1 MATREDSETGYRLS
15 PAPIAPQPIE
25 ENHDQFRDD
34 PAPAFASGGFDIDS
48 FTRDHLHCPS
58 CGKYYDDPRTLPC
71 LHSYCRECL
80 EKEAREQREERER
93 EREREA
99 RERPEENGQ
108 IEEEGEDL
116 DESYLETLRSSYNLT
131 PSSTGGL
138 TNEYS
143 DPLSNNFYCPQGCQ
157 CPTGIKFD
165 RDGDID
171 HIPPSNKF
179 LANMVKNVRLK
190 NEVPAGKVLC
200 GNCEDGKI
208 AVAVCNNHE
217 CANLPLCSDCF
228 DIHLKTSKTKEHRIV
243 CPNPERSEGS
253 NGTRDWKTFRRH
265 NWNCDFHHHPVDRYC
280 YEHEEVICC
289 ECAALGGDDEDDE
302 IGHRKCKKVRLIEKC
317 IDREA
322 AAIVEVI
329 NEVHEIHNKI
339 KTAINKIENMK
350 QSVTDN
356 KNVAIA
362 EINEHCDKL
371 VADLEG
377 QREHLVNQTR
387 EIHNRKMANLK
398 EHQDGLKRISDTL
411 QGSIDFIG
419 GSVNIAIPTEFMFLK
434 ESFHER
440 LNYLKKHY
448 KDSDMLPS
456 DVNENIHLKLNDD
469 FSVEGALGQVV
480 GTPFI
485 ENYTLESFPNPVRA
499 QKAYSFKIQSRDI
512 CRTEVAGNVPML
524 EATIC
529 SVENPKPKIQCFV
542 KLNDEEGVYTVYFYP
557 LRAGRHKVCVYRPQ
571 TRPLEDLFVRGCL
584 FYIDVRC

>member
-1 MATREDSETGYRLS
+1 MAASDSEEQFYRLS
-15 PAPIAPQPIE
+15 PAVHE
-25 ENHDQFRDD
+25 EERESVNDSIL
-34 PAPAFASGGFDIDS
+34 ASGGFDVDS

-71 LHSYCRECL
+71 LDSYCRECL
-80 EKEAREQREERER
+80 EKEAREQKEERER

-99 RERPEENGQ
+99 REREGNGQ

-143 DPLSNNFYCPQGCQ
+143 EPLSDNFDCPQGCQ
-157 CPTGIKFD
+157 CPTGIKFH

-171 HIPPSNKF
+171 HIPPANKF
-179 LANMVKNVRLK
+179 LANMVEDVRLK
-190 NEVPAGKVLC
+190 KEVPAGKVLC

-208 AVAVCNNHE
+208 AVAICNNHE

-228 DIHLKTSKTKEHRIV
+228 DIHLKTSKTKEHCIV
-243 CPNPERSEGS
+243 CPNPETLEGS
-253 NGTRDWKTFRRH
+253 NGTRDWKNFPRH

-302 IGHRKCKKVRLIEKC
+302 IGHRNCKKVRLTEKC

-322 AAIVEVI
+322 AAIVGVI
-329 NEVHEIHNKI
+329 NEVHGIHDKI

-356 KNVAIA
+356 KNDAIA
-362 EINEHCDKL
+362 EINEHCNKL
-371 VADLEG
+371 IADLEG
-377 QREHLVNQTR
+377 QKERLVNQTR
-387 EIHNRKMANLK
+387 EIHNRKMDNLK

-411 QGSIDFIG
+411 QRSIDFIG
-419 GSVNIAIPTEFMFLK
+419 GSVNMAIPTEFMFLK
-434 ESFHER
+434 KSFHER
-440 LNYLKKHY
+440 LNYLKEHY
-448 KDSDMLPS
+448 KDYDMLPS
-456 DVNENIHLKLNDD
+456 DVNQKIHLKLNDG
-469 FSVEGALGQVV
+469 FSVEGALGEVV

-485 ENYTLESFPNPVRA
+485 ENYTLESFPNPVRSRR
-499 QKAYSFKIQSRDI
+499 AYLFKIQSRDI
-512 CRTEVAGNVPML
+512 CRTEVAGNLPML

-529 SVENPKPKIQCFV
+529 SLANLEPVQCFV
-542 KLNDEEGVYTVYFYP
+542 KLNDEKGVYTVYFYP
-557 LRAGRHKVCVYRPQ
+557 FRAGRHKISVYCPQ
-571 TRPLEDLFVRGCL
+571 TRPLEDLFVRGCP
-584 FYIDVRC
+584 FYIDVRR